1 MKLTPIALI
10 ISSLTIS
17 SLAVSSLVFAEMAFA
32 ENPVEAALKIEGA
45 QVTLTV
51 KDAHQ
56 SFTPGFVDSA
66 RENFNNFHWQ
76 MGGDHSV
83 YYNMHMSEFMPTALA
98 APNAEYKPLVKN
110 IDSRLAKLTVNTE
123 TKGEL
128 TMEQYL
134 ADEQFRTQ
142 GFMLIHKGEIVYQA
156 YPGMS
161 PTDTHVW
168 ASTAKTTVGAVVA
181 MLVEEG
187 KVDPEQD
194 ITYYIPELKGSNWE
208 DITVHQVLNMSTA
221 LDNEETLESILNP
234 DSDVVRFFAASFN
247 SPRAKTGEMETW
259 MNVAKGAQ
267 KLEGEKAGDHF
278 RYASINTMVLTKL
291 VENIENK
298 TWTEVFE
305 DRVWSKVYARQPMQ
319 FNLTPDGMA
328 IAVGL
333 VSTTVE
339 DMARWG
345 TLFTPSWKAVADEP
359 VISQAVIDRIRNSGD
374 PKAFVGTSKESGSV
388 HAFNEK
394 ADYNAYQFDY
404 IFNDGAMSKSGNL
417 GQFIYIDPD
426 RDFVGVMFS
435 TNPYHSGFGE
445 NKGPAL
451 MRSAA
456 KLLADK

>member
-10 ISSLTIS
+10 LSSLTIS
-17 SLAVSSLVFAEMAFA
+17 SLAVSSTVFA

-45 QVTLTV
+45 QVTLPV

-56 SFTPGFVDSA
+56 SFTPSFVDSA
-66 RENFNNFHWQ
+66 RENFNNLHWQ

-98 APNAEYKPLVKN
+98 DPNAEYKPLVTN

-208 DITVHQVLNMSTA
+208 EITVHQVLNMSTA

-305 DRVWSKVYARQPMQ
+305 DRVWSKVHARQPMQ
-319 FNLTPDGMA
+319 INLTPDGMG

-333 VSTTVE
+333 VSTTLE

-359 VISQAVIDRIRNSGD
+359 VISQAVIDRIHNGGD
-374 PKAFVGTSKESGSV
+374 PKTFEGTSKDSSSV

-417 GQFIYIDPD
+417 GQFIYIDPE